1 MTHYSGIVSRIG
13 SKVFGD
19 KTSYYFF
26 LDGVEGLFK
35 MGAKRPTFKEGG
47 QVEFDVNEKNA
58 VQWDSIKSAPAAPEP
73 VSTAVPTPSA
83 QHAAVPAPKQ
93 ADPAPASAPFDRY
106 RNRDY
111 AYEERRN
118 INRQFSRRLAFEE
131 TAKLLDLGVFTLP
144 KTENKR
150 YEAYMVYV
158 AKQTEAIYADV
169 VADHAPQAPVV
180 TESAPVP
187 AGLAPDEVT
196 D

>member
-1 MTHYSGIVSRIG
+1 MSRIG

-35 MGAKRPTFKEGG
+35 MGGKRPTFKEGG

-58 VQWDSIKSAPAAPEP
+58 VEWNSIKSAPAAPEP
-73 VSTAVPTPSA
+73 VPTAAPQTAPQAAPVPIQTAAPPSA
-83 QHAAVPAPKQ
+83 ARAPVTV
-93 ADPAPASAPFDRY
+93 PFDRY
-106 RNRDY
+106 RNRDF

-180 TESAPVP
+180 TKSAPVP